1 MEHQGVSL
9 YGVFDGHGP
18 NGQDASCRLSEYLV
32 PRLQKS
38 LENHY
43 AGTGSRNVL
52 DVVSKEFLSADAN
65 MVSEEAFQMS
75 GSTGTIICLMGQKVL
90 CAWLG
95 DSRAVMGS
103 ESKTGGIVAT
113 HLSNDH
119 KPNRPDEKLRVEKAG
134 GEVRQAGFMDSF
146 AGPMRVFKPGEQ
158 FPGLAISRSFG
169 DAGGK
174 SVGVTAVPEMS
185 VLHLTREVRCIIICS
200 VCVTPCLWHILRSFI
215 FRDGINRLTPC
226 MSVCDSLV
234 QDGVWDEMS
243 AEECVRMVMTFS
255 AEMDADGAAQ
265 TLCNEARR
273 RWVNARRDGFGNIDD
288 ITAVVAMLRPKEG
301 FVAG

>member
-200 VCVTPCLWHILRSFI
+200 
-215 FRDGINRLTPC
+215 
-226 MSVCDSLV
+226 
-234 QDGVWDEMS
+234 DGVWDEMS